1 MSEFWKPS
9 KWRGWKKSTKA
20 FLSLFFIA
28 IGLLGLLWGS
38 FLNVVIHRLPKTAAA
53 GISNSRRSLLYLA
66 WPWSFCPQC
75 EEPIKPWNNIP
86 LLSYL
91 LLRGKSSCCGCRI
104 SLSYPLVEIVGA
116 VIVFAA
122 VLRFGL
128 NIDVFFVVLF
138 LSFLLVASIIDLK
151 RYYLLDILTLPLLWL
166 GLLANLDARFV
177 LINEAVLGAVA
188 GYLSLALLS
197 AAVSPIINRRA
208 MGEGDFKLLAALGA
222 WLGWQMLPFVLFTAS
237 IIALFFSAVKS
248 FVRGRGGRQ
257 IPFGPCL
264 SVAAIIMLFYG
275 NEIILYYWDF
285 VWG

>member
-1 MSEFWKPS
+1 MS
-9 KWRGWKKSTKA
+9 
-20 FLSLFFIA
+20 LSIA
-28 IGLLGLLWGS
+28 C
-38 FLNVVIHRLPKTAAA
+38 PKTAAA

-151 RYYLLDILTLPLLWL
+151 RYYLLDILTLPLLW
-166 GLLANLDARFV
+166 A
-177 LINEAVLGAVA
+177 GAV
-188 GYLSLALLS
+188 GQ
-197 AAVSPIINRRA
+197 
-208 MGEGDFKLLAALGA
+208 F
-222 WLGWQMLPFVLFTAS
+222 
-237 IIALFFSAVKS
+237 
-248 FVRGRGGRQ
+248 GR
-257 IPFGPCL
+257 PLC
-264 SVAAIIMLFYG
+264 SY
-275 NEIILYYWDF
+275 
-285 VWG
+285 

>member
-20 FLSLFFIA
+20 FFVVIFYRHRFA
-28 IGLLGLLWGS
+28 WPVVGS

-166 GLLANLDARFV
+166 GLLANLDA
-177 LINEAVLGAVA
+177 
-188 GYLSLALLS
+188 
-197 AAVSPIINRRA
+197 
-208 MGEGDFKLLAALGA
+208 
-222 WLGWQMLPFVLFTAS
+222 
-237 IIALFFSAVKS
+237 ALFLLT
-248 FVRGRGGRQ
+248 RR
-257 IPFGPCL
+257 C
-264 SVAAIIMLFYG
+264 
-275 NEIILYYWDF
+275 
-285 VWG
+285 